1 MKLIN
6 VKSTLL
12 SKLNKENIPSK
23 NNTNKEKQKEVQCL

>member
-23 NNTNKEKQKEVQCL
+23 NNNNKENKEVQCL